1 MFQKITVVGR
11 LGRDPEMRYLP
22 SGDPVT
28 SFSVATDRAW
38 NDKSGQKQK
47 ETTWFRISVFGK
59 QAEIANQYLNK
70 GKMVLVEG
78 RLRADPKT
86 GGPST
91 YTRQDGT
98 VASNFEIVAENLRFL
113 SPREEGGA
121 AGDGGGGG
129 SGGGEMDGG
138 AGAAGEDIPF

>member
-121 AGDGGGGG
+121 AG
-129 SGGGEMDGG
+129 EWWW
-138 AGAAGEDIPF
+138 